1 MIWYWSNQRARISFF
16 FSVVYLYILVPTYY
30 LLYIHLLAIFDWY
43 FSFRYFHFFFSL
55 SATVTIVCLFTPKL
69 YIILLHPEK
78 NVRQS
83 MMNKSVYQKT
93 MTQSIKN
100 GPGTV
105 NNGEV
110 VSNKKNLDN
119 GKILFKII

>member
-1 MIWYWSNQRARISFF
+1 MYY
-16 FSVVYLYILVPTYY
+16 YLSYLVPTYY
-30 LLYIHLLAIFDWY
+30 QSYIHLLAIFDWY
-43 FSFRYFHFFFSL
+43 FSFRYFHLFFSL

>member
-1 MIWYWSNQRARISFF
+1 
-16 FSVVYLYILVPTYY
+16 
-30 LLYIHLLAIFDWY
+30 
-43 FSFRYFHFFFSL
+43 
-55 SATVTIVCLFTPKL
+55 
-69 YIILLHPEK
+69 
-78 NVRQS
+78 

-119 GKILFKII
+119 GKFLFKITIYYFIFV

>member
-1 MIWYWSNQRARISFF
+1 M
-16 FSVVYLYILVPTYY
+16 
-30 LLYIHLLAIFDWY
+30 LAAIIFDWY
-43 FSFRYFHFFFSL
+43 FSFRYFHLFFSL

-110 VSNKKNLDN
+110 ISNKKNLDN